1 MNIVQ
6 PEPIDTEIV
15 RDIAAD
21 MRGEL
26 DRVQEQMAELTRE
39 HRRAQTLNRIFVVDP
54 LTRDRFNPL
63 HANIDQFAGKLAE
76 LQEEERLLTRW
87 LDRCRDLLER
97 KAAWAPPALPGARR
111 GEKRWRREGR
121 FRSRAILSRGRGA
134 VGGKRAGS
142 RYLRLRRRH
151 AAPACCR
158 SNVGRSV
165 QARRPARFER
175 RVHHSGSRCAWLAFD
190 AGAFPCRGADAGP

>member
-1 MNIVQ
+1 MNVVK

-39 HRRAQTLNRIFVVDP
+39 HQRAQALKQIFGMDP
-54 LTRDRFNPL
+54 LTRDRFNHL
-63 HANIDQFAGKLAE
+63 HANIDQYPGKMAE

-97 KAAWAPPALPGARR
+97 KAA
-111 GEKRWRREGR
+111 
-121 FRSRAILSRGRGA
+121 
-134 VGGKRAGS
+134 
-142 RYLRLRRRH
+142 
-151 AAPACCR
+151 
-158 SNVGRSV
+158 
-165 QARRPARFER
+165 
-175 RVHHSGSRCAWLAFD
+175 
-190 AGAFPCRGADAGP
+190 

>member
-39 HRRAQTLNRIFVVDP
+39 HKRAQTLKRIFGVDP
-54 LTRDRFNPL
+54 LTRDRFNHL
-63 HANIDQFAGKLAE
+63 HANIDQFPGKMAE

-87 LDRCRDLLER
+87 LDRCRDLIER
-97 KAAWAPPALPGARR
+97 KAA
-111 GEKRWRREGR
+111 
-121 FRSRAILSRGRGA
+121 
-134 VGGKRAGS
+134 
-142 RYLRLRRRH
+142 
-151 AAPACCR
+151 
-158 SNVGRSV
+158 
-165 QARRPARFER
+165 
-175 RVHHSGSRCAWLAFD
+175 
-190 AGAFPCRGADAGP
+190 

>member
-39 HRRAQTLNRIFVVDP
+39 HQRAQTLKKIFGLDP
-54 LTRDRFNPL
+54 LTRDRFNHL
-63 HANIDQFAGKLAE
+63 HANIDQYPGKMAE
-76 LQEEERLLTRW
+76 LEEEERLLTRW

-97 KAAWAPPALPGARR
+97 KAA
-111 GEKRWRREGR
+111 
-121 FRSRAILSRGRGA
+121 
-134 VGGKRAGS
+134 
-142 RYLRLRRRH
+142 
-151 AAPACCR
+151 
-158 SNVGRSV
+158 
-165 QARRPARFER
+165 
-175 RVHHSGSRCAWLAFD
+175 
-190 AGAFPCRGADAGP
+190 